1 MYQPPFMVALPRVT
15 KVSFALVLKGTQSLL
30 WLEKVVCLFYLLNN
44 HRLWPR
50 KLWNG
55 ERSAIMQNSFNVSEK
70 SDKTLTE
77 IQIFENSEFGKVRS
91 LLIDNEPYFVGKDV
105 AEILGYENPSVA
117 ISKKV
122 DAEDKGFSKMETP
135 GGIQDVTVINESGLY
150 SLILSSKLPGAK
162 KFKHWVTSEVLPSI
176 RKNGGYYIPKTY
188 SEALMLCANQVKKIE
203 EMQPKAVVY
212 DDLVERSKTINF
224 RDMASKLGMSQN
236 EFMTILKAKYIYKN
250 SVGEY
255 RAYSEYQD
263 LFTLR
268 TFAKGV
274 DKTGEQLMLS
284 MKGITY
290 FCNKYKPGAVAESF
304 IEKGEKEYQKII
316 GETAEKVIEKKYTIK
331 QVAELAGETVEVIR
345 NFSILEHYLDEE
357 GKPTIFSTDIIG
369 VTTPDG
375 HFTEKGKNNIISTFA
390 LIHNG
395 EKGMRRNSTGKA
407 E

>member
-1 MYQPPFMVALPRVT
+1 MENALQV
-15 KVSFALVLKGTQSLL
+15 
-30 WLEKVVCLFYLLNN
+30 
-44 HRLWPR
+44 
-50 KLWNG
+50 
-55 ERSAIMQNSFNVSEK
+55 
-70 SDKTLTE
+70 
-77 IQIFENSEFGKVRS
+77 FENSEFGKVRS

-105 AEILGYENPSVA
+105 AEILSYKDTADA
-117 ISKKV
+117 IKTHV
-122 DAEDKGFSKMETP
+122 DDEDKKHVKVGEIPTLKTSNY
-135 GGIQDVTVINESGLY
+135 GAYLINESGLY

-290 FCNKYKPGAVAESF
+290 FCNKYKPGAVAESYLQKAIENTPVPEVHP
-304 IEKGEKEYQKII
+304 IEKMQTKTYSIEQIAKLSGES
-316 GETAEKVIEKKYTIK
+316 
-331 QVAELAGETVEVIR
+331 VEVIK
-345 NFSILEHYLDEE
+345 NFCFLQHYLDDK
-357 GKPTIFSTDIIG
+357 GNPSDYSTNIIG
-369 VTTPDG
+369 VTTQDG
-375 HFTEKGKNNIISTFA
+375 KFTEKAKKLIVNCFYNI
-390 LIHNG
+390 H
-395 EKGMRRNSTGKA
+395 KA
-407 E
+407 DKKSKTSDYVLAE